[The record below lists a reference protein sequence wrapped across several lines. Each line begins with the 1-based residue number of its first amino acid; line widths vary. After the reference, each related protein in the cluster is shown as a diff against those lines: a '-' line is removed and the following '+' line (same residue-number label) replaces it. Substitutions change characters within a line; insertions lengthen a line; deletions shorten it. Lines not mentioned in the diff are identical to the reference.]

1 MKLRYS
7 EAFYSVQGEGK
18 FVGVPSVFLRTF
30 GCNFRCM
37 NFGVDKSVG
46 DRWDQH
52 ARGERYN
59 AEVKAL
65 IDAGVHETTEKF
77 EDLPIVHTGC
87 DTYASI
93 YPEFKDFN
101 KLATID
107 EVVDHLLSLL
117 PEGKWTMDNGQDVH
131 LILTGGEPLL
141 AWQRLYVELFEHPKM
156 KDLKNV
162 TIETNTTQT
171 LHSDFAEYLS
181 TQGRF
186 TVTLNTSALKDA
198 SQLHFHAVQSSPL
211 VENLGKMLL
220 SLKLLANTLMYLIVT
235 FILSLWLPIKT
246 MLTKLLELFSYTG
259 IPGWNVQYILCRW
272 ADAVKNIPSM
282 FKKSR
287 TSVCDE
293 DGDSA
298 PDSTYRYSGMPGG
311 LSKEDYELLQ
321 GKKITEEQYDKIRKQ
336 L

>member
-37 NFGVDKSVG
+37 NFGTDEKR
-46 DRWDQH
+46 DRWEQH
-52 ARGERYN
+52 KAGKKHN

-65 IDAGVHETTEKF
+65 IDAGVHESTEKF
-77 EDLPIVHTGC
+77 EDLPIIHTGC

-107 EVVDHLLSLL
+107 EVVEHLLSLL

-141 AWQRLYVELFEHPKM
+141 AWQRLYVELFEHPGM

-162 TIETNTTQT
+162 TIETNTTQS
-171 LHSDFAEYLS
+171 LHDEFYEYLNNNERIQVTFS
-181 TQGRF
+181 CSPKLSVSGESWDDAIKPDVAREYSLVDGSDIYFKFVVADRSDVDEVTRAVQQYRDSGLECPVYLMPMGGRSEEYSLNVKEVAELCMERGWRF
-186 TVTLNTSALKDA
+186 TPR
-198 SQLHFHAVQSSPL
+198 LHI
-211 VENLGKMLL
+211 
-220 SLKLLANTLMYLIVT
+220 SLFGNAWGT
-235 FILSLWLPIKT
+235 
-246 MLTKLLELFSYTG
+246 
-259 IPGWNVQYILCRW
+259 
-272 ADAVKNIPSM
+272 
-282 FKKSR
+282 
-287 TSVCDE
+287 
-293 DGDSA
+293 
-298 PDSTYRYSGMPGG
+298 
-311 LSKEDYELLQ
+311 
-321 GKKITEEQYDKIRKQ
+321 
-336 L
+336 